1 MKKSMKLF
9 ALILAVA
16 MMLSLALPASATDA
30 TLPEGMEWMTPFD
43 ETVKLNVVVGW
54 DADSGV
60 KEGTTPE
67 TNSLVQLAKDFLN
80 IELNF
85 LWMVPN
91 DQLSERLALQISSG
105 EIPDIVMLESEY
117 FYEFMDSDYLRDL
130 TDAYENC
137 GSREVALPP
146 LTVGPYSANFTS
158 ISLTSSMLVGSSR
171 PSAWSQS

>member
-60 KEGTTPE
+60 KEGTIR
-67 TNSLVQLAKDFLN
+67 V
-80 IELNF
+80 
-85 LWMVPN
+85 
-91 DQLSERLALQISSG
+91 SSASTTASAATRKTFF
-105 EIPDIVMLESEY
+105 VMS
-117 FYEFMDSDYLRDL
+117 
-130 TDAYENC
+130 
-137 GSREVALPP
+137 
-146 LTVGPYSANFTS
+146 TS
-158 ISLTSSMLVGSSR
+158 IY
-171 PSAWSQS
+171 

>member
-1 MKKSMKLF
+1 MKLF

-67 TNSLVQLAKDFLN
+67 IPVDGSQRSVVRASCAANQL
-80 IELNF
+80 
-85 LWMVPN
+85 
-91 DQLSERLALQISSG
+91 R
-105 EIPDIVMLESEY
+105 
-117 FYEFMDSDYLRDL
+117 RH
-130 TDAYENC
+130 
-137 GSREVALPP
+137 SRHRHAGKRIL
-146 LTVGPYSANFTS
+146 L
-158 ISLTSSMLVGSSR
+158 
-171 PSAWSQS
+171 

>member
-91 DQLSERLALQISSG
+91 DQLSERPCAANQ
-105 EIPDIVMLESEY
+105 
-117 FYEFMDSDYLRDL
+117 LRRH
-130 TDAYENC
+130 
-137 GSREVALPP
+137 SRHRHAGKRIL
-146 LTVGPYSANFTS
+146 L
-158 ISLTSSMLVGSSR
+158 
-171 PSAWSQS
+171 